1 MAKNLNEFLEPIKSL
16 TISSLDDEGYPF
28 SSYAPLVVQLNQEMI
43 N

>member
-1 MAKNLNEFLEPIKSL
+1 MAKNLNEFLEQIQSL
-16 TISSLDDEGYPF
+16 TISSLDENGYPF